1 LSTPNPT
8 SFSFSKHRLEGLTD
22 GIFAVAMT
30 LLVIELK
37 VPESSHINSQDDLI
51 NAVGHLL
58 PKFIAWFISFFV
70 LAQFWYG
77 NHRLFHFVRHVNGKF
92 AFLTL
97 AYLGFISLVPFS
109 SALVGDYQP
118 IFFSQ
123 VFYSINL
130 GCLALMS
137 LSLSRYVFTH
147 PEVSGAQGMPP
158 AVYHGARLRNL
169 GLLTVAIVSVITAYY
184 FPRTGNVAFAL
195 MIVFSPLSRR
205 MEARELA
212 QSAHSHPTQEDS
224 IA

>member
-1 LSTPNPT
+1 
-8 SFSFSKHRLEGLTD
+8 
-22 GIFAVAMT
+22 MT

-37 VPESSHINSQDDLI
+37 IPESLHINSQDDLI

-58 PKFIAWFISFFV
+58 PKFIAWFISFFL

-77 NHRLFHFVRHVNGKF
+77 HHRLFHFVRHVDGRLS
-92 AFLTL
+92 FLTL

-147 PEVSGAQGMPP
+147 PEVAGAQGMPR
-158 AVYHGARLRNL
+158 AVYRGARLRLL
-169 GLLTVAIVSVITAYY
+169 GLLTVAIFSVITAYY
-184 FPRTGNVAFAL
+184 FPSTGNVAFTL
-195 MIVFSPLSRR
+195 MIVFSPVSRR

-212 QSAHSHPTQEDS
+212 QSAQPHTPQEDLT
-224 IA
+224 A